1 MVHNPFAQPDAH
13 DQRRNAGLVLDHARG
28 RGTAL
33 NPANRFKP
41 IALTLD
47 GETLDDDLREHP
59 SGVQV
64 RTHVYHDDSRS
75 VLTSNDSPDIPF
87 TWSLNPYRGCEHGCI
102 YCYARP
108 GHEFLEMSCG
118 IDFETRIMAKSD
130 APDLLRRELCKP
142 FWVKPCGAVEPI
154 TMSGVTDPYQPLER
168 KLKITRRCLEVMAE
182 FKQPVGIITKNAL
195 VTRDKDVLG
204 AMAKNA
210 GGNGPLARV
219 TLSITSLDPR
229 TAMVMEP
236 RASTPKDRLRA
247 VRELTDAGVEVSV
260 MTAPIIPGINDHEIP
275 ALLRA
280 VKDAGATNAGYVLLR
295 LPWQIKTL
303 FLEWLTRHFPDRAAR
318 VESLIRQ
325 SRGGKLYDAGW
336 GERMSGTGP
345 IADTISATFKLFC
358 ANAGLN
364 KRDRGGLDT
373 RSFKA
378 PHDRKGQMS
387 LF

>member
-1 MVHNPFAQPDAH
+1 MTNPFANPDGL
-13 DQRRNAGLVLDHARG
+13 DRRRDAGLTHDAVRG
-28 RGTAL
+28 RGTPL

-41 IALTLD
+41 IAITLD
-47 GETLDDDLREHP
+47 GETLDDELRDHP

-64 RTHVYHDDSRS
+64 RTHVFRDDSRS

-108 GHEFLEMSCG
+108 GHEYLEMSCG
-118 IDFETRIMAKSD
+118 IDFETKIMAKTD
-130 APDLLRRELCKP
+130 APDLLRRELCRP
-142 FWVKPCGAVEPI
+142 SWVKPEGTVEAI

-182 FKQPVGIITKNAL
+182 FRQPVGIITKNAL
-195 VTRDKDVLG
+195 VTRDKDILG

-236 RASTPKDRLRA
+236 RASTPRDRLRA

-260 MTAPIIPGINDHEIP
+260 MTAPILPGINDHEIP
-275 ALLRA
+275 ALLEAAR
-280 VKDAGATNAGYVLLR
+280 DAGATNAGYILLR

-303 FLEWLTRHFPDRAAR
+303 FLEWLVRHFPDRASR

-325 SRGGKLYDAGW
+325 SRGGELYDAAW

-345 IADTISATFKLFC
+345 IADAIGATFKLFY
-358 ANAGLN
+358 AKNGLN

>member
-1 MVHNPFAQPDAH
+1 MPNPFSDLDGPD
-13 DQRRNAGLVLDHARG
+13 RRRDAGLTHDAVRG
-28 RGTAL
+28 RGTPL

-41 IALTLD
+41 IAITLD
-47 GETLDDDLREHP
+47 GETLDDELRDHP

-64 RTHVYHDDSRS
+64 KTRVYTDDSRS

-108 GHEFLEMSCG
+108 GHEYLEMSCG
-118 IDFETRIMAKSD
+118 IDFETKIMAKTE
-130 APDLLRRELCKP
+130 APALLRRELCKP
-142 FWVKPCGAVEPI
+142 SWVGPDGAVEPI

-182 FKQPVGIITKNAL
+182 FRQPVGIITKNTL
-195 VTRDKDVLG
+195 VARDKDILG
-204 AMAKNA
+204 AMAKNP

-236 RASTPKDRLRA
+236 RASTPRDRLRA
-247 VRELTDAGVEVSV
+247 VRELTEAGVEVSV

-275 ALLRA
+275 ALLQA

-303 FLEWLTRHFPDRAAR
+303 FLEWLVRHFPDRAAR
-318 VESLIRQ
+318 VESLLRQ
-325 SRGGKLYDAGW
+325 SRGGELYDSGW

-345 IADTISATFKLFC
+345 IADTIAATFKLFC
-358 ANAGLN
+358 AKNGLN
-364 KRDRGGLDT
+364 NRDRGGLDT

-378 PHDRKGQMS
+378 PHDRRGQMS